1 MDSLLKPLILIV
13 EDEER
18 LAALVADYL
27 AAAGFRTQIIGDGTK
42 VLGWVSEQGPDLI
55 LLDLMLPG
63 KDGLSLCRELR
74 AESQVPIIMTTARVE
89 EIDRL
94 LGLEL
99 GADDYVCKPY
109 SPRELVARV
118 KAVLR
123 RTRPATA
130 SEQDQTGAIQL
141 HPDRLRVS
149 AEGREVE
156 LTAVEFALLQSLH
169 QAPGRIFTRQRLM
182 DRIYP
187 DHRVVSDRTID
198 SHVKKLRRRLAALL
212 PGRELIHAV
221 YGVGYRY
228 EERPEI
234 ETAPTRSRPLG
245 TEGAQDA
252 GGPEGPP
259 A

>member
-1 MDSLLKPLILIV
+1 MSGRTQPLILIV

-18 LAALVADYL
+18 LAELVADYL
-27 AAAGFRTQIIGDGTK
+27 RTGGYQIHHLSDGAT
-42 VLGWVSEQGPDLI
+42 VTDWVKENKPDLV

-63 KDGLSLCRELR
+63 KDGLTICRDVRER
-74 AESQVPIIMTTARVE
+74 SETPIIMTTARVE

-123 RTRPATA
+123 RTQAPERTPRNEIL
-130 SEQDQTGAIQL
+130 SLLPES
-141 HPDRLRVS
+141 LRVRTPH
-149 AEGREVE
+149 REIE
-156 LTAVEFALLQSLH
+156 LTAVEFALLETLYR
-169 QAPGRIFTRQRLM
+169 APGRIFSRNSLM
-182 DRIYP
+182 DHIYR

-198 SHVKKLRRRLAALL
+198 SHVKKLRRKLAELL
-212 PGRELIHAV
+212 PDREIIHSV

-228 EERPEI
+228 ED
-234 ETAPTRSRPLG
+234 L
-245 TEGAQDA
+245 EGDH
-252 GGPEGPP
+252 GV
-259 A
+259 

>member
-1 MDSLLKPLILIV
+1 MTDCILIV

-18 LAALVADYL
+18 LARLVADYL
-27 AAAGFRTQIIGDGTK
+27 TAAGYGTEILADGTL
-42 VLGWVSEQGPDLI
+42 VADWVRAHQPALV

-63 KDGLSLCRELR
+63 RDGLDLCRDLR
-74 AESQVPIIMTTARVE
+74 AFSPVPIIMTTARVE

-123 RTRPATA
+123 RTQAAAPGAKAGGEA
-130 SEQDQTGAIQL
+130 SALTLDAST
-141 HPDRLRVS
+141 LRVHWR
-149 AEGREVE
+149 GRAIE
-156 LTAVEFALLQSLH
+156 LTAVEFSLLATLH
-169 QAPGRIFTRQRLM
+169 AAPGRIFSRERLM
-182 DRIYP
+182 ERIYR

-198 SHVKKLRRRLAALL
+198 SHVKKLRRKLDDLA
-212 PGRELIHAV
+212 PEQELIHSV

-228 EERPEI
+228 EEWA
-234 ETAPTRSRPLG
+234 ETASL
-245 TEGAQDA
+245 
-252 GGPEGPP
+252 
-259 A
+259 

>member
-1 MDSLLKPLILIV
+1 MNSLLNPLILIV

-27 AAAGFRTQIIGDGTK
+27 AAAGFRTEVIGDGSA
-42 VLGWVSEQGPDLI
+42 VLDRFRTQRPDLI

-63 KDGLSLCRELR
+63 KDGLSLFRELR

-123 RTRPATA
+123 RTQSVHADSGESAGA
-130 SEQDQTGAIQL
+130 SSPIAL
-141 HPDRLRVS
+141 HPESLRVR
-149 AEGREVE
+149 AGNREIE
-156 LTAVEFALLQSLH
+156 LTAVEFALLATLH
-169 QAPGRIFTRQRLM
+169 QAPGRIFSRERLM

-198 SHVKKLRRRLAALL
+198 SHVKKLRRRLAELL
-212 PGRELIHAV
+212 PERELIHSV

-228 EERPEI
+228 EDRE
-234 ETAPTRSRPLG
+234 SG
-245 TEGAQDA
+245 
-252 GGPEGPP
+252 
-259 A
+259 

>member
-1 MDSLLKPLILIV
+1 MSDSAVAHTVLIV

-18 LAALVADYL
+18 LAGLVADYL
-27 AAAGFRTQIIGDGTK
+27 KAAGYRVDRLAEGSR
-42 VLGWVSEQGPDLI
+42 VVEWVKSNRPDLI

-63 KDGLSLCRELR
+63 KDGLAICRELR
-74 AESQVPIIMTTARVE
+74 ADSQVPIIMTTARVE

-123 RTRPATA
+123 RSTVSPSAAGATPGPI
-130 SEQDQTGAIQL
+130 DL
-141 HPDRLRVS
+141 HPESLRVS
-149 AEGREVE
+149 AGAREIE
-156 LTAVEFALLQSLH
+156 LTAVEFALLQTLFE
-169 QAPGRIFTRQRLM
+169 APGRIFSRDRLM

-198 SHVKKLRRRLAALL
+198 SHVKKLRRRLAELL
-212 PGRELIHAV
+212 PERELVHSV

-228 EERPEI
+228 EDR
-234 ETAPTRSRPLG
+234 ET
-245 TEGAQDA
+245 D
-252 GGPEGPP
+252 
-259 A
+259 

>member
-1 MDSLLKPLILIV
+1 MHSIDSREQAMKKETAPLILIV
-13 EDEER
+13 EDEVR

-27 AAAGFRTQIIGDGTK
+27 KAAGYRVHHLDTGPP
-42 VLGWVSEQGPDLI
+42 VLDWIRAARPALI

-63 KDGLSLCRELR
+63 KDGLTVCREVR
-74 AESQVPIIMTTARVE
+74 AEYQIPIIMTTARVE

-123 RTRPATA
+123 RTHAPCKPETSSPLILLA
-130 SEQDQTGAIQL
+130 
-141 HPDRLRVS
+141 DRLRVRADS
-149 AEGREVE
+149 REIE
-156 LTAVEFALLQSLH
+156 LTAVEFALLETLH
-169 QAPGRIFTRQRLM
+169 SVPGRIFSRDHLM
-182 DRIYP
+182 DRIYR

-198 SHVKKLRRRLAALL
+198 SHVKKLRRKLAELL

-221 YGVGYRY
+221 YGAGYRY
-228 EERPEI
+228 EEQP
-234 ETAPTRSRPLG
+234 TATG
-245 TEGAQDA
+245 EQTQG
-252 GGPEGPP
+252 
-259 A
+259 

>member
-1 MDSLLKPLILIV
+1 MNSLLNPLILIV

-27 AAAGFRTQIIGDGTK
+27 AAVGFRTEVIGDGSA
-42 VLGWVSEQGPDLI
+42 VLDRFRTQRPDLV

-63 KDGLSLCRELR
+63 KDGLSLCREIR

-123 RTRPATA
+123 RSQSVHADSGESACA
-130 SEQDQTGAIQL
+130 SSPIAL
-141 HPDRLRVS
+141 HPESLRVRT
-149 AEGREVE
+149 GNREIE
-156 LTAVEFALLQSLH
+156 LTAVEFALLATLH
-169 QAPGRIFTRQRLM
+169 QAPGRIFSRERLM
-182 DRIYP
+182 DRIYS

-198 SHVKKLRRRLAALL
+198 SHVKKLRRRLAELL
-212 PGRELIHAV
+212 PERELIHSV

-228 EERPEI
+228 EDREP
-234 ETAPTRSRPLG
+234 G
-245 TEGAQDA
+245 
-252 GGPEGPP
+252 
-259 A
+259 